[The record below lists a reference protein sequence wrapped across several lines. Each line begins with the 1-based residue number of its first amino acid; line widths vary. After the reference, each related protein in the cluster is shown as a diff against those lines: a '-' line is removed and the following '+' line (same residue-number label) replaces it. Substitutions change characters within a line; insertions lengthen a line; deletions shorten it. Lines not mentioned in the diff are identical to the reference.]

1 MQFIDSNQDRWQFV
15 ASDEG
20 TTSTPTP
27 TPAPHLV
34 IEFAQWQALKAT
46 WPLDLPTG
54 VVLPND
60 VAVTEIAADLPRL
73 ALVALCFPKWT
84 DGRAYSQAHL
94 LRARHRFAGEVRA
107 TGDVL
112 VDMLPLL
119 HRNGVDAVQLRPDQ
133 SLAAAKRAL
142 TFFSS
147 HYQGD
152 ATHPQPQ
159 FAKVV

>member
-1 MQFIDSNQDRWQFV
+1 MQFIDSNQDRWQTV
-15 ASDEG
+15 ASDEAVA
-20 TTSTPTP
+20 
-27 TPAPHLV
+27 PAPYLLL
-34 IEFAQWQALKAT
+34 EFAQWQTLRAT
-46 WPLDLPTG
+46 WPQDLPTG

-94 LRARHRFAGEVRA
+94 LRARHRFSGEVRA

-133 SLAAAKRAL
+133 SLAAAKHAL
-142 TFFSS
+142 TYFSS

-152 ATHPQPQ
+152 ASHPQPQ
-159 FAKVV
+159 FAKAA